1 MSRLHYLLLLHFIV
15 LIFGF
20 TGILGREIEMGAMKL
35 VWFRVIIASI
45 TLLIFAPMLRKSL
58 RVHPKK
64 GLQYLGTGVLV
75 AAHWVFFF
83 AAIKASNISITLA
96 MLASTSLFVA
106 LIEPFLTGKRIDLV
120 EILLGLAVIGGL
132 ILIVSFEFHYYMGIL
147 LGLLA
152 ALFAAFF
159 GTINSILIRSGE
171 AYTIGFYELLAGLA
185 VLSLVLPLSGEEM
198 RGFFEIGSRNWL
210 LLLVLGTV
218 ATAFATVG
226 AVLVT
231 RELSPFT
238 VALTINLEPIYS
250 IILAVLLYPEEER
263 MSPQFYLGAAI
274 ILATLFINAL
284 VKSRRRKAVAAG

>member
-1 MSRLHYLLLLHFIV
+1 
-15 LIFGF
+15 
-20 TGILGREIEMGAMKL
+20 MKL
-35 VWFRVIIASI
+35 VWFRVIIASL
-45 TLLIFAPMLRKSL
+45 TLLIFAPLLGKSL
-58 RVHPKK
+58 RVQPKQRW
-64 GLQYLGTGVLV
+64 QYLGTGVLV

-106 LIEPFLTGKRIDLV
+106 LIEPFLTGKRIDVV
-120 EILLGLAVIGGL
+120 EVMLGLAVIGGL
-132 ILIVSFEFHYYMGIL
+132 VLIVSFEFHYYMGIL

-152 ALFAAFF
+152 AIFAALF
-159 GTINSILIRSGE
+159 GTLNSILIRTGE
-171 AYTIGFYELLAGLA
+171 AYSIGFYELLAGLGM
-185 VLSLVLPLSGEEM
+185 LSLVLPLSGEEM
-198 RGFFEIGSRNWL
+198 DGFFAIGGRNWL

-226 AVLVT
+226 AVMVT

-238 VALTINLEPIYS
+238 VALTINLEPVYS

-284 VKSRRRKAVAAG
+284 VKSGRRKAMASS